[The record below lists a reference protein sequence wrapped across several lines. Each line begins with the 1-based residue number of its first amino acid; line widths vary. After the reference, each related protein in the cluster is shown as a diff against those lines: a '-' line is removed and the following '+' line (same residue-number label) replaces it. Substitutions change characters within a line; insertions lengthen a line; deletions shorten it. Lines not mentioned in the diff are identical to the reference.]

1 VAMLPARRAADI
13 VAPDAHNVVAAVAVA
28 DGDAVVA
35 ADAGDNSKIVT
46 FQSLARD
53 DSAAVVVAV
62 VAAAG
67 GACSQQEVLLVL
79 QRLLKAAGTACNARG
94 AGTTT

>member
-1 VAMLPARRAADI
+1 MLPARRAADI
-13 VAPDAHNVVAAVAVA
+13 VAPDAHNVVAAVA